1 MGRCSFVASD
11 CLLHQEG
18 ALWGVE
24 PKKISKEIMCC
35 FRMGPLHDPVTWYGI
50 NYAGTRVTQWDFQNK
65 GTRTSPARL
74 SFVLEVPLCNLRP
87 MIIYTVPCDRI
98 VQRAYWYLLGVKHI
112 SSHAQKTGS
121 WYLIEVL
128 FKFSDE
134 HPRRFYMGGS
144 TAKER

>member
-1 MGRCSFVASD
+1 MLGSK
-11 CLLHQEG
+11 LHSG
-18 ALWGVE
+18 T
-24 PKKISKEIMCC
+24 SKTKE
-35 FRMGPLHDPVTWYGI
+35 
-50 NYAGTRVTQWDFQNK
+50 
-65 GTRTSPARL
+65 TRTSPARL